1 MSENKGSV
9 SNTYARTVD
18 CGGKTGPRRC
28 LFGHTDEMEPV
39 QVAVQILR
47 GDAAIAPQ
55 EILQLAVA
63 AVDRLNVKGIPDPL
77 PG

>member
-55 EILQLAVA
+55 GNAKLISGFIS
-63 AVDRLNVKGIPDPL
+63 DKGGL
-77 PG
+77 